1 MYVARNGSAVSSFV
15 YHCFNLL
22 EVQRFVSENRYRLQI
37 LFSDIIG
44 SALCA
49 LSFSELWWILRM
61 EQVLLEVTGNMTIIC
76 DVSGNLF
83 SILGCH
89 PTLMCVS
96 LCIVSLCFYIAV
108 GYLSAL

>member
-1 MYVARNGSAVSSFV
+1 
-15 YHCFNLL
+15 
-22 EVQRFVSENRYRLQI
+22 
-37 LFSDIIG
+37 
-44 SALCA
+44 
-49 LSFSELWWILRM
+49 M

-108 GYLSAL
+108 GYLSTL